1 MLMEYVRG
9 MVFYANIPNVI
20 YAPSVQA
27 GRRPVIIVSND
38 VGNIHSQNVT
48 VVPCTTNIS
57 KKDSQPTHYTTRLRK
72 DIDTIVLCE
81 DVMTIDKS
89 CLDSFIGVL
98 DDYTMEKIT
107 ECLGIA
113 LGFTNLKVNIP
124 KETPKFEPTKPEPI
138 EVQLSKIGCAGGL
151 KGPQTPKAK
160 AKNTEE
166 FMKDFIKQVEE
177 KGVVHVQKK
186 YGISSTGAVYQR
198 CMRYKKLLDTK

>member
-1 MLMEYVRG
+1 MISKFIRG
-9 MVFYANIPNVI
+9 MVYYATLPVVA

-38 VGNIHSQNVT
+38 VGNVFSQNVT
-48 VVPCTTNIS
+48 VVPCTTNTN
-57 KKDSQPTHYTTRLRK
+57 KRDSQPTHVTTRIMK
-72 DIDTIVLCE
+72 DIDTVILCE
-81 DVMTIDKS
+81 NVMTIDKS

-98 DDYTMEKIT
+98 DERTMKEIT
-107 ECLGIA
+107 ECLGVA
-113 LGFTNLKVNIP
+113 LGFTNLKLNVP
-124 KETPKFEPTKPEPI
+124 KETYKTEPEIVTGPR
-138 EVQLSKIGCAGGL
+138 SGCAGGL
-151 KGPQTPKAK
+151 TGPQTPKAK

>member
-1 MLMEYVRG
+1 MISKFIRG
-9 MVFYANIPNVI
+9 MVYYATLPVVA
-20 YAPSVQA
+20 YAPSVQS

-38 VGNIHSQNVT
+38 VGNVFSQNVT
-48 VVPCTTNIS
+48 VVPCTTNTN
-57 KKDSQPTHYTTRLRK
+57 KKDSQPTHVTTRLMK
-72 DIDTIVLCE
+72 DIDTVILCE
-81 DVMTIDKS
+81 NIMTIDKT

-98 DDYTMEKIT
+98 DERTMKEIT

-113 LGFTNLKVNIP
+113 LGFTNLKLNAP
-124 KETPKFEPTKPEPI
+124 RETLKDEPV
-138 EVQLSKIGCAGGL
+138 EVQLSKVGCAGGL

>member
-1 MLMEYVRG
+1 MISKFIRG
-9 MVFYANIPNVI
+9 MVYYATLPVVA

-38 VGNIHSQNVT
+38 VGNVFSQNVS
-48 VVPCTTNIS
+48 VVPCTTNTN
-57 KKDSQPTHYTTRLRK
+57 KKDSQPTHVTTRIMK
-72 DIDTIVLCE
+72 DIDTVILCE
-81 DVMTIDKS
+81 NVMTIDKS

-98 DDYTMEKIT
+98 DERTMKEIT

-113 LGFTNLKVNIP
+113 LGFTNLKLNAP
-124 KETPKFEPTKPEPI
+124 KETLKAEPEIVTGPK
-138 EVQLSKIGCAGGL
+138 SGCAGGL
-151 KGPQTPKAK
+151 TGPQTTKTK
-160 AKNTEE
+160 TKNTEE